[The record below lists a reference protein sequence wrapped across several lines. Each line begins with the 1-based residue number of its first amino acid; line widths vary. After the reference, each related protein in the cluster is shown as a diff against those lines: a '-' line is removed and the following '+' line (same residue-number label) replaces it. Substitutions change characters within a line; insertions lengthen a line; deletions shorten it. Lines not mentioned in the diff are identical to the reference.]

1 MLDAGTRKQS
11 AHQLARADLGVRIG
25 RVLPPH
31 RVVVRPTRRLDNE
44 PLALVAYA
52 FGRASHCPASFDDL
66 AASPHPIRSRSL
78 SASPAVHF
86 WPPRA
91 RSAFSNGGG
100 SGSRIILAPLPP
112 NGGGPGF

>member
-1 MLDAGTRKQS
+1 MRGAGTRK
-11 AHQLARADLGVRIG
+11 HRPNQLARADLGGRIG

-31 RVVVRPTRRLDNE
+31 RVGVRPTRRLDNE

-52 FGRASHCPASFDDL
+52 FGRESHCPASFDDL
-66 AASPHPIRSRSL
+66 AASHHPIRSRSL

-86 WPPRA
+86 WPHRA

-100 SGSRIILAPLPP
+100 SGSRIILADRKSVV
-112 NGGGPGF
+112 

>member
-1 MLDAGTRKQS
+1 MVRLPPVSTRTDTLFPS
-11 AHQLARADLGVRIG
+11 TAALPIF
-25 RVLPPH
+25 LPPH

-52 FGRASHCPASFDDL
+52 FGRESHCPASFDDL

-86 WPPRA
+86 WPHRA